1 MYGIAFLKWR
11 TLAFIVINIPLNNS
25 SFFTSPKRWQSR
37 NQKFKEKQ
45 HTDLEFTVSQQSLL
59 LKPQTIIF
67 IPQSKSPV
75 YPTAIT
81 LLYSLTALQNYS
93 GIVYSFFKHS
103 NVSLTVPSFTKWCH
117 FKSNHMS
124 TPISFKEAIV
134 KGESK

>member
-1 MYGIAFLKWR
+1 MYGIAFLKRR
-11 TLAFIVINIPLNNS
+11 TLAFIVINISLNNS
-25 SFFTSPKRWQSR
+25 SFFISQSGDNQEIR
-37 NQKFKEKQ
+37 NSKKNN
-45 HTDLEFTVSQQSLL
+45 HTNLEFTVSQQSLL
-59 LKPQTIIF
+59 LKLQTIKLIS
-67 IPQSKSPV
+67 QSKSPV